1 MREVFEIL
9 TPTLRKV
16 LEGVD
21 DLPLEEIRI
30 RKNRPLSLIFGEEE
44 VFINARGEYTFDQDN
59 GVGLAE
65 EEFLALF
72 QLITASSYYALEE
85 ELKQGYITIKG
96 GHRIGFTGQAV
107 LENGKIRHIKNVSS
121 INIRIAR
128 EIKGVAENFAP
139 YLVNNNGEPVNTLIL
154 SPPRSGKTTMLRD
167 LARIFANGSALLGIP
182 GIPVGI
188 VDERS
193 EIAASYKGE
202 PQLDVGIRADV
213 LDGCPKAQGMIIL
226 LRSMAPKLI
235 VTDEIGREEDVGAL
249 VEVANAGVAIFTS
262 AHARDM
268 DDLKRRLRFL
278 PFLKLGIFERYV
290 ILSRREG
297 PGTVEAVLDAQ
308 GKVIIG
314 RD

>member
-44 VFINARGEYTFDQDN
+44 VFINAHGEYTFDQDN

-193 EIAASYKGE
+193 EIAA
-202 PQLDVGIRADV
+202 
-213 LDGCPKAQGMIIL
+213 CPKAQGMIIL

-268 DDLKRRLRFL
+268 DDLKRRPRFL